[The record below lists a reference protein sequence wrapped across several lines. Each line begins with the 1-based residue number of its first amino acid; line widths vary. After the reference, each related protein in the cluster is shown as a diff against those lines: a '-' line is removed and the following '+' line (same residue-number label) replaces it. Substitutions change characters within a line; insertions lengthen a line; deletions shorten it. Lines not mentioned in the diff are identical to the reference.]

1 MRSIPTV
8 ARVLLRFILIMRRRP
23 TLAIAVA
30 VATGVAI
37 AAVSG
42 TWHAAPAVAA
52 PTVGVAASFYPVAF
66 AAQTVGG
73 KRVDVTNLTPVG
85 AEPHDLELT
94 SEDLDRLLE
103 AKVAF
108 VLGDGFQP
116 AVEKAARRRDKPP
129 IELLPKLVDTQGK
142 KVAKEGSQGG
152 IDPHVWLDPVLMS
165 QLVGEVEHGLA
176 AADKKGAASYQRNAA
191 ALQQKLAELD
201 TRYRERLTGCARD
214 LLVTSHEAF
223 GYLTSRYGLR
233 QQGVAGLS
241 PDAEP
246 DPARLGELAQ
256 LARDQ
261 GVTTVFTEENV
272 SPRIARTLA
281 REAGG
286 LRTEVL
292 SPLESLSKQ
301 ESKKRDDYFTLM
313 DANLNKIASALGCPP
328 RS

>member
-1 MRSIPTV
+1 MRSRPVPAAAAFATTV
-8 ARVLLRFILIMRRRP
+8 AV
-23 TLAIAVA
+23 VA
-30 VATGVAI
+30 ASTF
-37 AAVSG
+37 
-42 TWHAAPAVAA
+42 WHAEPAGAA
-52 PTVGVAASFYPVAF
+52 PKVGVAASFYPVAF

-94 SEDLDRLLE
+94 SDDLDRLLE

-116 AVEKAARRRDKPP
+116 AVEKAARRRDKPA
-129 IELLPKLVDTQGK
+129 IELLPKLVDTQGQ
-142 KVAKEGSQGG
+142 KVAKQGEQGG
-152 IDPHVWLDPVLMS
+152 LDPHVWLDPVLMS

-176 AADKKGAASYQRNAA
+176 AADKKGAATYEKNAA

-201 TRYRERLTGCARD
+201 ATYRERLTGCARD

-223 GYLTSRYGLR
+223 GYLAARYGLK

-261 GVTTVFTEENV
+261 GVTTVFTEETV
-272 SPRIARTLA
+272 SRRIAQTLA
-281 REAGG
+281 RDAGG

-301 ESKKRDDYFTLM
+301 ETKKHDNYFTLM
-313 DANLNKIASALGCPP
+313 SANLDKIANALGCPS

>member
-1 MRSIPTV
+1 MPKKPYRAI
-8 ARVLLRFILIMRRRP
+8 
-23 TLAIAVA
+23 TLAVTAGI
-30 VATGVAI
+30 AI
-37 AAVSG
+37 AAVS
-42 TWHAAPAVAA
+42 TSWHARPAGAA
-52 PTVGVAASFYPVAF
+52 GKVGVAAAFYPVAF
-66 AAQTVGG
+66 AAETVGG

-94 SEDLDRLLE
+94 SDDLDRLLD

-116 AVEKAARRRDKPP
+116 AAEKAAHRRDEPP

-142 KVAKEGSQGG
+142 KVAKEGEQGG
-152 IDPHVWLDPVLMS
+152 VDPHVWLDPVLMS
-165 QLVGEVEHGLA
+165 QLVAEVERGLA
-176 AADKKGAASYQRNAA
+176 GADKKGAATYQRNAA
-191 ALQQKLAELD
+191 ALQQKLVELD
-201 TRYRERLTGCARD
+201 ARYRERLTGCARD

-292 SPLESLSKQ
+292 SPLESLSKR
-301 ESKKRDDYFTLM
+301 ESKKHDDYFTLM
-313 DANLNKIASALGCPP
+313 DANLKKIATALGCPP

>member
-1 MRSIPTV
+1 MI
-8 ARVLLRFILIMRRRP
+8 RFILITHRSLVLP
-23 TLAIAVA
+23 IALVVA
-30 VATGVAI
+30 FAI
-37 AAVSG
+37 AAVSDA
-42 TWHAAPAVAA
+42 WSAERAAAAAEVRVVAA
-52 PTVGVAASFYPVAF
+52 FYPVAF
-66 AAQTVGG
+66 AVQTVGG
-73 KRVDVTNLTPVG
+73 NRVDVTNLTPVG
-85 AEPHDLELT
+85 AEPHDLEL
-94 SEDLDRLLE
+94 SSDDLDRMLS
-103 AKVAF
+103 ARVAF
-108 VLGDGFQP
+108 VLGGGFQP
-116 AVEKAARRRDKPP
+116 AVEQAARRRDKPA

-142 KVAKEGSQGG
+142 KVAKAGEQGG
-152 IDPHVWLDPVLMS
+152 VDPHVWLDPVLMS

-176 AADKKGAASYQRNAA
+176 AADKKGAATYERNAA

-201 TRYRERLTGCARD
+201 ARYRERLTGCARD

-223 GYLTSRYGLR
+223 GYLASRYGLR

-261 GVTTVFTEENV
+261 GVTTVFTEATV

-281 REAGG
+281 RDAGG

-292 SPLESLSKQ
+292 SPLESLSKR
-301 ESKKRDDYFTLM
+301 ESKRHENYFTLM
-313 DANLNKIASALGCPP
+313 DANLTKLETALGCPP